1 MKWLAIVL
9 ALVACKSKRDADH
22 QTSLPVEPVIPRDAG
37 PDAASSWTAALDK
50 LPLIAAERTIIL
62 PSRAD
67 QPRFDVVGPLV
78 VGDLAIVGSSQLGFA
93 AVDWRRG
100 VIVWTKPSG
109 SRIAPPAVQGEDILL
124 IGDCT
129 GTPPISASD
138 ALLGCLRSV
147 TADGA
152 DDAHIAI
159 RGKAAAV
166 ESFSHS
172 VGEQHV
178 WVEGER
184 VRWRRGD
191 QAVSIDL
198 GSGVAVPAPVASPPL
213 SITYKERHW
222 DIEQVDGKIIA
233 RGKAKQDSW
242 ESDRSAGELLGP
254 VWIPQQSP
262 MLRFVSISGRYG
274 APELRLHDMNATG
287 SLFSQISLDS
297 VPGIAM
303 LAHAMSPVGD
313 VAMAVRLDKTLKHD
327 FIAGFSANAL
337 LRWVYPLP
345 ETARTDRVG
354 IAIALD
360 AQRAPE
366 AVVVFHDGDTV
377 TILPEL
383 SSPPTAPGAARG
395 PLENATP

>member
-1 MKWLAIVL
+1 MKWIAIVV
-9 ALVACKSKRDADH
+9 ALVACKGKRDAEH
-22 QTSLPVEPVIPRDAG
+22 EARPVEPVAETPRDASF
-37 PDAASSWTAALDK
+37 DASAWTAAFAE
-50 LPLIAAERTIIL
+50 LPVVAPLRTVIL

-67 QPRFDVVGPLV
+67 QPRFDVVGPVV

-100 VIVWTKPSG
+100 TIMWTKPSG
-109 SRIAPPAVQGEDILL
+109 SRIAPPAVQGGDILL

-129 GTPPISASD
+129 TAPEIPASD

-147 TADGA
+147 TPLGTDN
-152 DDAHIAI
+152 AHIAI
-159 RGKAAAV
+159 HGKAAAV
-166 ESFSHS
+166 DAFSHS
-172 VGEQHV
+172 VGEQQM

-191 QAVSIDL
+191 QAVAIDL
-198 GSGVAVPAPVASPPL
+198 GSGVAVPAAITPPPL
-213 SITYKERHW
+213 SVTYRERHW
-222 DIEQVDGKIIA
+222 DIEQVDGKLIA

-242 ESDRSAGELLGP
+242 EADRTAGELLGA
-254 VWIPQQSP
+254 VFIPQQSP
-262 MLRFVSISGRYG
+262 MVRFVAVGGRYG
-274 APELRLHDMNATG
+274 ATELRLHDMNATG
-287 SLFSQISLDS
+287 SLLSQIALDS

-313 VAMAVRLDKTLKHD
+313 VALAVRLDTSLKHD

-345 ETARTDRVG
+345 ETARTERVG
-354 IAIALD
+354 IAIGLD

-383 SSPPTAPGAARG
+383 SSPPTAPGAVRG

>member
-1 MKWLAIVL
+1 MRWLAIVL
-9 ALVACKSKRDADH
+9 ALGACKSKRDAEH
-22 QTSLPVEPVIPRDAG
+22 ESRPVEPVTPRDGAA
-37 PDAASSWTAALDK
+37 DAASAWTASLEK
-50 LPLIAAERTIIL
+50 LPVIAAERTVIL

-100 VIVWTKPSG
+100 TIEWTKPSG

-129 GTPPISASD
+129 TTPEIPASD

-147 TADGA
+147 TAAGA

-166 ESFSHS
+166 EAFSHS
-172 VGEQHV
+172 VGEQHL

-198 GSGVAVPAPVASPPL
+198 GSGVAVPAAITPPPL
-213 SITYKERHW
+213 SIIYKERHW

-242 ESDRSAGELLGP
+242 EADRTAGDLLGA
-254 VWIPQQSP
+254 VFIPGQSP
-262 MLRFVSISGRYG
+262 MLRFIAVSGRYG
-274 APELRLHDMNATG
+274 TPELRLHDMNATG
-287 SLFSQISLDS
+287 SLLSQIALDS
-297 VPGIAM
+297 VPGIAL

-313 VAMAVRLDKTLKHD
+313 VAMAVRLDKSLKHD

-345 ETARTDRVG
+345 ETARTDRIG
-354 IAIALD
+354 IAIGLD